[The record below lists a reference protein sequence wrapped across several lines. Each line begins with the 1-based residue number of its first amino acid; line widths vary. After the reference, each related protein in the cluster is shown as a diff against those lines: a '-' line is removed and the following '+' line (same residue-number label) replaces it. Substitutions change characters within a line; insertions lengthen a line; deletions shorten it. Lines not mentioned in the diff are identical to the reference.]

1 VTALKALRPS
11 PALVVATIALLV
23 ALGGSGYAAVA
34 LTLPAN
40 SVGTAQLK
48 SNAVI
53 SSKVKDHSL
62 LKADF
67 ASGQIPAGPRG
78 APGAP
83 GAPGPAGARGPTGPA
98 GTASTK
104 WALVGKD
111 GTLIAGSTGV
121 VVVQASAGQYYVN
134 FGSSVAGHAVE
145 ATSVWRNA
153 DFAVRGSVVVAI
165 CGSTGTTPPPDT
177 YTCTL
182 NNNTNTVYVVTL
194 NANNSLPESHAFYVA
209 VF

>member
-1 VTALKALRPS
+1 
-11 PALVVATIALLV
+11 LVVAVIALLV

-48 SNAVI
+48 SNAVV

-83 GAPGPAGARGPTGPA
+83 GPPGAAGAKGATGPA
-98 GTASTK
+98 GPSGTSATK
-104 WALVGKD
+104 WALVGRD
-111 GTLIAGSTGV
+111 GQLVAGSSTSIVITQTGP
-121 VVVQASAGQYYVN
+121 GEYYVN
-134 FGSSVAGHAVE
+134 FGAPLTGHGVS
-145 ATSVWRNA
+145 ATPAFRSGDVN
-153 DFAVRGSVVVAI
+153 FRGTLIVGI
-165 CGSTGTTPPPDT
+165 CGNTGASSPADT
-177 YTCTL
+177 IACPF
-182 NNNTNTVYVVTL
+182 NNNTNTLFVSATDTDNQSQANHPFYVV
-194 NANNSLPESHAFYVA
+194 